1 MKQNAPFLA
10 PEAEISKDWID
21 YNGHLNMAYYMVLF
35 DQCVDAAFEEFGLG
49 PNYAQERQA
58 SFYTLEI
65 HVTYLQEL
73 HLADKVDV
81 SLQLLDYDAK
91 RTHYFEE
98 IRHAEKGFLAA
109 TAECICMHVDLA
121 AKRSSPFPDDV
132 LARIGVMHDRHKHLP
147 VPPQVGHVIG
157 IRRGGA

>member
-1 MKQNAPFLA
+1 MDAATPFILSDQSIR
-10 PEAEISKDWID
+10 PEWID

-49 PNYAQERQA
+49 PHYAQEKQA
-58 SFYTLEI
+58 SYYTLEV
-65 HVTYLQEL
+65 HVTYLQEV

-81 SLQLLDYDAK
+81 SLQILDYDAK
-91 RTHYFEE
+91 RTHYFQEM
-98 IRHAEKGFLAA
+98 RHGEKGFLAA
-109 TAECICMHVDLA
+109 TMECICMHVDLA
-121 AKRSSPFPDDV
+121 TKRSSPFPDDV

-157 IRRGGA
+157 IRREKG